1 MTQLI
6 QTAMTFH
13 GQGRLAE
20 AERAYSTV
28 LAQDPDQFDALHL
41 LGVLKRR
48 PESTD
53 ALCNLSAALLALNRN
68 AEALAACERVLAS
81 DPTDLE
87 AQCNRGNALFGLKRH
102 QEAIASY
109 DKVLA

>member
-41 LGVLKRR
+41 LGVLK
-48 PESTD
+48 
-53 ALCNLSAALLALNRN
+53 L
-68 AEALAACERVLAS
+68 
-81 DPTDLE
+81 
-87 AQCNRGNALFGLKRH
+87 QQGNAAPERQGHLQSMLHSSLLVMVF
-102 QEAIASY
+102 A
-109 DKVLA
+109 